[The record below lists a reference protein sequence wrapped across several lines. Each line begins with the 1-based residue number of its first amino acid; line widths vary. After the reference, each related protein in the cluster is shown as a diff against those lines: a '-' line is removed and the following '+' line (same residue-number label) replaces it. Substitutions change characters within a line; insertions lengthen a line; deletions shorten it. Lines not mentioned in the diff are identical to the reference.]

1 MFSNSW
7 NLFHIRNYVDNLL
20 YTTLYIDIHAYS
32 LCNCIRI
39 RTQLTDQ
46 NLFCRLYWTR
56 SALKSQ
62 KCRRT
67 RPRMPRR
74 LLVFNCPQT
83 HSLPWYIPLPLN
95 FVHCNGVLIQVY
107 TGAGGDRGCTAW
119 WICVQRRVTFSP
131 ERGTIP
137 LRTRTHLVYVMFSC
151 SESTAYTYALSFG
164 YFLMLDIYCVC
175 ICT

>member
-1 MFSNSW
+1 M
-7 NLFHIRNYVDNLL
+7 HIPYLTECV
-20 YTTLYIDIHAYS
+20 
-32 LCNCIRI
+32 RI

-62 KCRRT
+62 KRRRT
-67 RPRMPRR
+67 RPRMPQR

-107 TGAGGDRGCTAW
+107 TGAGGDQGCTAW
-119 WICVQRRVTFSP
+119 WICIQWRVTFSP

-137 LRTRTHLVYVMFSC
+137 LHTCMHLVYVMFSC
-151 SESTAYTYALSFG
+151 LELTVYVYALSFG
-164 YFLMLDIYCVC
+164 YFLMLDIYCVHVH
-175 ICT
+175 T